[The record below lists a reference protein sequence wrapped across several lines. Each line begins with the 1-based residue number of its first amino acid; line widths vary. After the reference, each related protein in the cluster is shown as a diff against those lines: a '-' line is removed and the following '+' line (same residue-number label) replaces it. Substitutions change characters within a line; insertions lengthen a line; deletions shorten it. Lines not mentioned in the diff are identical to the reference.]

1 MAERGKS
8 LEKPIARKVN
18 ENYPV
23 TRERADALDIPS
35 YQGQYEKMLDIVAVQ
50 DKRLLQK
57 ENNIEFLRSLLPH
70 GKETFGFE
78 NLETRNKEPHMKHEI
93 FSYGY
98 EAPVKND
105 YTKNKAELS
114 NKIRK
119 MKRAYVSESH
129 DNYRKPHAV
138 REGANEQVEETN

>member
-1 MAERGKS
+1 
-8 LEKPIARKVN
+8 
-18 ENYPV
+18 
-23 TRERADALDIPS
+23 
-35 YQGQYEKMLDIVAVQ
+35 
-50 DKRLLQK
+50 
-57 ENNIEFLRSLLPH
+57 
-70 GKETFGFE
+70 
-78 NLETRNKEPHMKHEI
+78 MKHEI

-138 REGANEQVEETN
+138 REGANEQVEETNQQLLFNYFDHDEIERLKRLIF